1 MFVAIHLWLGIVA
14 CAAVLVG
21 AGLCLY
27 QAAQRDPRG
36 ARDGRQRRGVPVLGA
51 RVAGRHAELA
61 AQGMLARRRGRA
73 LSESSSD
80 DDQAGGI
87 VSAAQDEATAARRAA
102 RQVELDEAAQQ
113 AYKLRMASAALASE
127 QSSAVEA
134 LQSML
139 LEAVPHMSIAELASQ
154 YMLPYNVAYSTV
166 HQLQDSGRIL
176 CVIDIH
182 GMIWP
187 IQPSQVQSIYDQ
199 MKSRVHQ
206 GQIISTADIAVSML
220 QIHS

>member
-1 MFVAIHLWLGIVA
+1 MFVAVHLWLGIVA

-27 QAAQRDPRG
+27 QAAQHDPRG
-36 ARDGRQRRGVPVLGA
+36 ARDGRQRRGGAVLGA

-80 DDQAGGI
+80 GDPSGGI
-87 VSAAQDEATAARRAA
+87 TSAAQDEATAARRAA
-102 RQVELDEAAQQ
+102 RQAELDEAAQQ

-127 QSSAVEA
+127 QASAVEA
-134 LQSML
+134 LQSSL
-139 LEAVPHMSIAELASQ
+139 LQDVPQVSIAELASR

-176 CVIDIH
+176 CVIDVH

-187 IQPSQVQSIYDQ
+187 VQQSEVQLIYDNV
-199 MKSRVHQ
+199 KSKANQ
-206 GQIISTADIAVSML
+206 GQAISTLDTAVSML
-220 QIHS
+220 QTNS